1 MNILEIESPFKI
13 EAKTSKFNDET
24 NVIYSIAES
33 YHNLCI
39 DKKEIIIEQ
48 IKACENLL
56 RYTNT
61 NKIDSL
67 AIEKEISELKLALY
81 IALAKNYLFIN
92 IYNNIINL

>member
-33 YHNLCI
+33 YHNCCI

-56 RYTNT
+56 RDTN
-61 NKIDSL
+61 NKSEIL
-67 AIEKEISELKLALY
+67 TLEREISELKLALD
-81 IALAKNYLFIN
+81 ILH
-92 IYNNIINL
+92 

>member
-56 RYTNT
+56 RFTN
-61 NKIDSL
+61 NNSDSL
-67 AIEKEISELKLALY
+67 ALKKEISELKLAL
-81 IALAKNYLFIN
+81 N
-92 IYNNIINL
+92 ILN

>member
-56 RYTNT
+56 RFTN
-61 NKIDSL
+61 NNNNNNNSDSL
-67 AIEKEISELKLALY
+67 ALKKEISELKLAL
-81 IALAKNYLFIN
+81 N
-92 IYNNIINL
+92 ILN

>member
-33 YHNLCI
+33 YHNCCI

-56 RYTNT
+56 RYTNHKNDILT
-61 NKIDSL
+61 L
-67 AIEKEISELKLALY
+67 EREISELKSALD
-81 IALAKNYLFIN
+81 ILH
-92 IYNNIINL
+92 

>member
-24 NVIYSIAES
+24 NVIYLIAES

-56 RYTNT
+56 RFTN
-61 NKIDSL
+61 NNNSDSL
-67 AIEKEISELKLALY
+67 ALKKEISELKLAL
-81 IALAKNYLFIN
+81 N
-92 IYNNIINL
+92 ILN